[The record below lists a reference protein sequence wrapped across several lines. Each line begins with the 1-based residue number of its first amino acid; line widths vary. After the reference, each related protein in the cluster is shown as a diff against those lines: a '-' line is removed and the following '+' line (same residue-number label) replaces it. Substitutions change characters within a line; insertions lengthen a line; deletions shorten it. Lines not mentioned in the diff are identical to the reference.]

1 MAHLEG
7 AGQRREYV
15 GEWTGGGAERVG
27 NRKKGKRV
35 GKEGVGGG
43 IETRWVGSSP

>member
-7 AGQRREYV
+7 EGQRREYV
-15 GEWTGGGAERVG
+15 GEGTRGAERVG

-43 IETRWVGSSP
+43 IEMRWVGSSP